1 MSNPA
6 KSLAPLTIPRGPRK
20 DAPTLLAVA
29 HGSRNPAAR
38 ETVEALLAEI
48 HRQRPDLTAI
58 GCYLDHTEPL
68 VRDVLRTLAEPA
80 VAVPLLLTA
89 AFHTGVDL
97 PRQLAASP
105 VPVEQAA
112 ALGPH
117 PLLLRALERRLAE
130 AGVPAGEHDTAVVLA
145 AAGSSDPRAVESVA
159 ELARTWAADGWWDVT
174 PAYASAAAPSPA
186 DAVAALRR
194 RGAPRVVVASYLLSP
209 GLFAD
214 VCHGAGADVVSAPLG
229 DAPEVAAVVL
239 ARYDDAGARL
249 VVEAAPSRR

>member
-1 MSNPA
+1 MS
-6 KSLAPLTIPRGPRK
+6 
-20 DAPTLLAVA
+20 APTLLAVA

-38 ETVEALLAEI
+38 ENVEALLAEVR
-48 HRQRPDLTAI
+48 RQRPGLTAV

-68 VRDVLRTLAEPA
+68 VRDVVRTLAGTA

-97 PRQLAASP
+97 PQQLAASP
-105 VPVEQAA
+105 VPLEQAA

-117 PLLLRALERRLAE
+117 PLLLRALGRRLSE
-130 AGVPAGEHDTAVVLA
+130 AGIPAGDSETAVVLA
-145 AAGSSDPRAVESVA
+145 AAGSTDPGAVASVA
-159 ELARTWAADGWWDVT
+159 AVARSWAGAGWWDVA
-174 PAYASAAAPSPA
+174 PAYVSAAAPTPA

-194 RGAPRVVVASYLLSP
+194 RGAPRVAIASYLLSP

-214 VCHGAGADVVSAPLG
+214 ILLEAGADVVSAPLG

-239 ARYDDAGARL
+239 ERYDDACARL
-249 VVEAAPSRR
+249 AVGSGPSRR